1 MHKLIAVFIVVV
13 CVFMVFTQSCNKAH
27 TPSPGEYHVAAYYW
41 PAYHDDPL
49 WRPFF
54 RGNGPGGNE
63 GEWEI
68 IRKARP
74 KFDGHYQPRVPL
86 WGYED
91 ATNPKVMEKKID
103 TAVDHGV
110 DILIFDWY
118 WYNNKPFLE
127 SVINNGFL
135 KAKNCDKISFY
146 LMWANHDAPTS
157 WDLDLSHDHKV
168 IWPGSVDRPT
178 FDTVV
183 DRVIEKYMKH
193 PSYYKIDGK
202 PVFSIYEVG
211 TLIKGLGGVQNT
223 KKALDSFR
231 QKVKQAGFPD
241 LHLQAILWQIPSV
254 QSTVPGDKSKTR
266 NNTVTYLG
274 FDSLTHYQWAHYA
287 RIPEKG
293 DYSEWAAKAMEQWGP
308 VSKEYSVP
316 YFPHV
321 SNGWDTNSRYKAL
334 MNTIIN
340 QSPQAFGHAL
350 GKAKEFMDSRP
361 LRPKLITINSW
372 NEWSEGSYLEPDEKF
387 GMGYLEAVRDVFGEN
402 APDK

>member
-1 MHKLIAVFIVVV
+1 MHKLIPVFIVVV
-13 CVFMVFTQSCNKAH
+13 CVFMVFTQACNKAH

-68 IRKARP
+68 IRKAKP

-91 ATNPKVMEKKID
+91 ATDPNVMEKKINA
-103 TAVDHGV
+103 AVDHGV
-110 DILIFDWY
+110 DIFIFDWL

-127 SVINNGFL
+127 SVINKGFL
-135 KAKNCDKISFY
+135 KAKNVDKINFY
-146 LMWANHDAPTS
+146 LMWTNCNFDSPH
-157 WDLDLSHDHKV
+157 DLSRSHKYEV
-168 IWPGSVDRPT
+168 IWPSALDRHT

-183 DRVIEKYMKH
+183 DRIIKRYMKH

-202 PVFSIYEVG
+202 PVIAFYEVG
-211 TLIKGLGGVQNT
+211 SLIKDLGGLENT

-231 QKVKQAGFPD
+231 QKVKQAGFPG
-241 LHLQAILWQIPSV
+241 LHLQAMIWALPK
-254 QSTVPGDKSKTR
+254 TRTEGTHGKGGKTR
-266 NNTVTYLG
+266 NNTITYLG
-274 FDSLTHYQWAHYA
+274 FNSLTHYQWAHYA
-287 RIPEKG
+287 RIPDKG
-293 DYSEWAAKAMEQWGP
+293 DYSEWAAGAMKRWEP
-308 VSKEYSVP
+308 VSKEFSVP

-321 SNGWDTNSRYKAL
+321 ANGWDTNSRYKKY
-334 MNTIIN
+334 MPTIIN

-350 GKAKEFMDSRP
+350 AKAKEFVDKSP
-361 LRPKLITINSW
+361 VRPKLMTINSW
-372 NEWSEGSYLEPDEKF
+372 NEWSEGSYLEPDKKF
-387 GMGYLEAVRDVFGEN
+387 GMGYLEAVRDVFGE
-402 APDK
+402 